1 MAQSIV
7 EGMSPE
13 IGASEMEIA
22 ALAFIADQDEPVGSP
37 RLREALADRGI
48 IVGEATVG
56 RFLRSLD
63 RSGYTESIKTT
74 RGRVITPLGLDR
86 LAALLRERRRAS
98 LSAELH
104 QALGNDAVTALLDLL
119 YARRGVEAEAT
130 RLATRHAPDDA
141 IAEVTDLAREHVR
154 CVGGGDD
161 TVSAARNFHLELAS
175 LSGNAVI
182 TALASFLLDAGND
195 PLVQLLD
202 QITFEAGEALH
213 FAQDHA
219 RIAGHMLI
227 RDEDA
232 AERAM
237 REHID
242 EMIAAVEAY
251 LEKQQAVAP
260 AR

>member
-1 MAQSIV
+1 MARAIREDDRSAAVAPGI
-7 EGMSPE
+7 
-13 IGASEMEIA
+13 EIA
-22 ALAFIADQDEPVGSP
+22 ALAYIADQDEPVGSP

-48 IVGEATVG
+48 VVGEATVG
-56 RFLRSLD
+56 RFLRALD
-63 RSGYTESIKTT
+63 RSGYTESIKAT

-104 QALGNDAVTALLDLL
+104 QALGTDAVTALLDLL
-119 YARRGVEAEAT
+119 YARRGVEAEAA
-130 RLATRHAPDDA
+130 RLATRHASDDA
-141 IAEVTDLAREHVR
+141 IAELVDLAKEHIR

-161 TVSAARNFHLELAS
+161 TVTAARNFHLEAAS
-175 LSGNAVI
+175 ISGNAVI
-182 TALASFLLDAGND
+182 AALASFLLDAGND

-219 RIAGHMLI
+219 RIARSMLM
-227 RDEDA
+227 RDEAA

-251 LEKQQAVAP
+251 RAAQPAEAP
-260 AR
+260 A